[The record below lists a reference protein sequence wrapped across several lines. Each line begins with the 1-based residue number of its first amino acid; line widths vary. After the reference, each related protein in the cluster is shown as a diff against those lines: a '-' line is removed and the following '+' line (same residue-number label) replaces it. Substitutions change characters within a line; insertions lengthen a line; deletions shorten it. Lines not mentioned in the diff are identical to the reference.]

1 VFADDTLTVQQKEVI
16 SYMLDPLAD
25 DDGAVDLIGQ
35 ELPEATDDG
44 QALTQVGFR
53 RGECRGCRV

>member
-1 VFADDTLTVQQKEVI
+1 VE
-16 SYMLDPLAD
+16 
-25 DDGAVDLIGQ
+25 LIGQ

-53 RGECRGCRV
+53 GGGEKQV